1 MIMQKYIFLSIFLT
15 LFFYGCGNSD
25 NILREVENFNF
36 DWKFSLEADSTT
48 VSTDF
53 NDDNWRTLDL
63 PHDWSIEGEF
73 KEENPATAGGGALP
87 GGYGVYRKHFFV
99 DKKDSLAQ
107 FFLCFDGIYWQSTVY
122 VNGHKVGFRPNG
134 YASFEYDVSKY
145 LKFSQENLV
154 AVTVDNTN
162 QPNSRWYSG
171 SGIYRNVYLKKVNK
185 THFVD
190 SEIFITATEV
200 SQKSANINFS
210 VQATGDEVCGVNIK
224 VFSPDGVE
232 VLNVNDKING
242 QELKQ
247 IKNIALSSP
256 MLWSVENPK
265 IYKAEFVLTK
275 DSKVVDTYSQTFGI
289 RFFEFNP
296 DSGFSLNGKAMKIN
310 GVCNHHDLGALGAA
324 FNHRALERQLEILK
338 NMGCN
343 AIRTS
348 HNPPAKELL
357 NLCDSMGFIVMD
369 EVFDMWAR
377 KKSPNDYAQY
387 FQQWHEKDL
396 ADFIKRDRNHP
407 SVIMWSIGNEIL
419 EQWGDISTDTLDIE
433 KANLM
438 FNFAAQLS
446 KNTSSDKTIHVNSL
460 LCKKLVDFVKN
471 IDSTR
476 PVTAGNNE
484 TEPYNLLFKA
494 NALDIIGFNYH
505 EYNWGEKFK
514 EKFPNLPL
522 IITESTSALQ
532 TRGHYITPADTQYL
546 WPQRWDIPFDTP
558 DHKCSAYDNVRA
570 PWGSTHET
578 TLKEYMKYPWVSGIF
593 VWTGFD
599 YLGEPT
605 PYGWPSRSSYFGI
618 IDLAGFEKDVYYLYQ
633 SLWTQKDVLHLLP
646 HWNWNEGDT
655 VDVWAYTNAQEVELF
670 LNGESMGKKTFENDN
685 LHLSWKV
692 PFKAGEL
699 KAVAKR
705 NGKEFSSVVKT
716 SDKPSQLLAFADRNV
731 IYANGIDLSFITI
744 NVADKN
750 DVIVPDACNK
760 IDFEIS
766 GPGEIVGLDN
776 GDEVCH
782 ESFKGSSHS
791 AFNGKCLCIVKS
803 KRGEKGT
810 IAITATSKDLK
821 EATVIINAE

>member
-1 MIMQKYIFLSIFLT
+1 MKRHLFLPFAAAFLI
-15 LFFYGCGNSD
+15 GCGNTDD
-25 NILREVENFNF
+25 NQRVTEIFNY
-36 DWKFSLEADSTT
+36 DWEFSLNNGSP
-48 VSTDF
+48 
-53 NDDNWRTLDL
+53 RTLDL

-73 KEENPATAGGGALP
+73 KEDNPSTAGGGALP
-87 GGYGVYRKHFFV
+87 GGYGVY
-99 DKKDSLAQ
+99 KKTFLMPTEDSQ
-107 FFLCFDGIYWQSTVY
+107 KQIFLCFDGVYWQSTVT
-122 VNGHKVGFRPNG
+122 VNGQKMGFRPNG
-134 YASFEYDVSKY
+134 YISFEYDITNAINFGKENTVEVS
-145 LKFSQENLV
+145 
-154 AVTVDNTN
+154 VDNTN

-185 THFVD
+185 THFVEP
-190 SEIFITATEV
+190 EIFITTSEV
-200 SQKSANINFS
+200 TSKSANVNITAQITGEGQYDLSVKIKNPDGTTAAEISDKITAGELKKLEKTVVNQPQLWSPETPNIYSAEFS
-210 VQATGDEVCGVNIK
+210 VKKGGK
-224 VFSPDGVE
+224 V
-232 VLNVNDKING
+232 LDKY
-242 QELKQ
+242 
-247 IKNIALSSP
+247 
-256 MLWSVENPK
+256 V
-265 IYKAEFVLTK
+265 
-275 DSKVVDTYSQTFGI
+275 QTFGI
-289 RFFEFNP
+289 RSFSF
-296 DSGFSLNGKAMKIN
+296 DADKGFTLNGKQMKIN

-324 FNHRALERQLEILK
+324 INHRALERQLEILK

-369 EVFDMWAR
+369 EAFDMWAR
-377 KKSPNDYAQY
+377 KKSPHDYAQ
-387 FQQWHEKDL
+387 FFKEWHEKDL
-396 ADFIKRDRNHP
+396 SDFIKRDRNHP

-419 EQWGDISTDTLDIE
+419 EQWHDISTDTLDIE

-446 KNTSSDKTIHVNSL
+446 KQDTKDGEIHVNSL
-460 LCKKLVDFVKN
+460 LCKKLVDFVKAL
-471 IDSTR
+471 DPTR

-484 TEPYNLLFKA
+484 TEPHNLLFKA

-514 EKFPNLPL
+514 EKFPGMPL

-532 TRGHYITPADTQYL
+532 TRGHYIAPADTQYL
-546 WPQRWDIPFDTP
+546 WPVRWDIPFDTP

-633 SLWTQKDVLHLLP
+633 SLWTNKDVLHLLP
-646 HWNWNEGDT
+646 HWNWTEGET
-655 VDVWAYTNAQEVELF
+655 IDVVAYTNAEEVELF
-670 LNGESMGKKTFENDN
+670 LNGESLGVKKLADTPDK

-699 KAVAKR
+699 KAVGKK
-705 NGKEFSSVVKT
+705 NGHTFSQTVKT
-716 SDKPSQLLAFADRNV
+716 AGIASQLSAAADRND
-731 IYANGIDLSFITI
+731 ISADGEDLSFITVNI
-744 NVADKN
+744 TDENGT
-750 DVIVPDACNK
+750 IVPNADNK
-760 IDFEIS
+760 ISFEIS

-782 ESFKGSSHS
+782 ESFKGNSHS

-810 IAITATSKDLK
+810 ITVNAKADGLK
-821 EATVIINAE
+821 EAMIVINTK